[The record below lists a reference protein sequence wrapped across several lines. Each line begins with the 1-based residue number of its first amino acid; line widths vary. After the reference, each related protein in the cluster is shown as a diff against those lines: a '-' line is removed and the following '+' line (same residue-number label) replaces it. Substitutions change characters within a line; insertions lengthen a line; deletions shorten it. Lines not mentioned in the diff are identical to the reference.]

1 MNKIDSGSAQSVLL
15 DQISKIKQPQT
26 GVRPESGVKA
36 GQSGTFADV
45 LNDRLAETTKPK
57 LEESLLKFSAHAK
70 ARLQSRN
77 IDLNAEDMAQLQE
90 AVKKVQAKGS
100 RESLILS
107 DKGAFLVSVENNT
120 VITAMDR
127 DSLKENVFTNID
139 STIMI

>member
-1 MNKIDSGSAQSVLL
+1 AQSVLL
-15 DQISKIKQPQT
+15 DQISKIKQQQP
-26 GVRPESGVKA
+26 GARPESGAKV

-57 LEESLLKFSAHAK
+57 LEEGLKFSAHAK
-70 ARLQSRN
+70 SRLQSRN

-100 RESLILS
+100 KESLILS
-107 DKGAFLVSVENNT
+107 DKGAFLVSVSNNT
-120 VITAMDR
+120 VITAIDR

>member
-1 MNKIDSGSAQSVLL
+1 MSKIDSGSAPSVLL
-15 DQISKIKQPQT
+15 DQISRIKQTKP
-26 GVRPESGVKA
+26 VVKPESDLKV
-36 GQSGTFADV
+36 GQSGSFADV
-45 LNDRLAETTKPK
+45 LNDRLVETSRPK
-57 LEESLLKFSAHAK
+57 LEEPLKFSAHAK
-70 ARLQSRN
+70 SRLMSRN

-107 DKGAFLVSVENNT
+107 DKGAFLVSVQNNT

>member
-1 MNKIDSGSAQSVLL
+1 MTKIDSGSAQSVLL
-15 DQISKIKQPQT
+15 DQISKIKQAKP
-26 GVRPESGVKA
+26 GVQPESGPKV

-45 LNDRLAETTKPK
+45 LNDRLAETTKPR
-57 LEESLLKFSAHAK
+57 LEESLKFSAHAK
-70 ARLQSRN
+70 ARLLSRN
-77 IDLNAEDMAQLQE
+77 IDLNAEDMAQLQD

>member
-1 MNKIDSGSAQSVLL
+1 MNKIDSGSANSVLL
-15 DQISKIKQPQT
+15 DQISRIKTPQP
-26 GVRPESGVKA
+26 GAKPESGSKV

-45 LNDRLAETTKPK
+45 LNDRLVETQRPK
-57 LEESLLKFSAHAK
+57 LDDVLKFSAHAK
-70 ARLQSRN
+70 ARLLSRN
-77 IDLNAEDMAQLQE
+77 IDLNAEDMAQLQD

-100 RESLILS
+100 KESLILS

>member
-1 MNKIDSGSAQSVLL
+1 MNKVDSGSAQAVLL
-15 DQISKIKQPQT
+15 DQISKIKQTQA
-26 GVRPESGVKA
+26 GAKQESSSSV

-45 LNDRLAETTKPK
+45 LNDRLIETKVPKP
-57 LEESLLKFSAHAK
+57 EIPSLKFSAHAK

-77 IDLNAEDMAQLQE
+77 IDLNTEDLAQLQE

-107 DKGAFLVSVENNT
+107 DKGAFLVSVDNNT

>member
-1 MNKIDSGSAQSVLL
+1 MTKVDSGSAQSVLL
-15 DQISKIKQPQT
+15 DQISKIKQSQA
-26 GVRPESGVKA
+26 GVKPESGTKV

-45 LNDRLAETTKPK
+45 LNDRLAETAKPK
-57 LEESLLKFSAHAK
+57 PEEGLKFSAHAK
-70 ARLQSRN
+70 ARLLSRN
-77 IDLNAEDMAQLQE
+77 IDLNAEDMAQLQD

-100 RESLILS
+100 KESLILS

-127 DSLKENVFTNID
+127 GSLKENVFTNID

>member
-15 DQISKIKQPQT
+15 DQISKIKQTKP
-26 GVRPESGVKA
+26 GVQPESGAKV

-57 LEESLLKFSAHAK
+57 TEEPLKFSAHAK

-100 RESLILS
+100 KESLILS

-127 DSLKENVFTNID
+127 GSLKENVFTNID

>member
-1 MNKIDSGSAQSVLL
+1 MTKIDSGSASSVLL
-15 DQISKIKQPQT
+15 DQISKIKQPEPSLK
-26 GVRPESGVKA
+26 PESGSAA
-36 GQSGTFADV
+36 GKSGSFADV
-45 LNDRLAETTKPK
+45 LNDRLAETTPPK
-57 LEESLLKFSAHAK
+57 IEAALKFSAHAK
-70 ARLQSRN
+70 SRLQSRN
-77 IDLNAEDMAQLQE
+77 IDLSAEDMAQLQE

-107 DKGAFLVSVENNT
+107 DKGAFVVSVSNNT